1 MDNNYF
7 ENLANAIQEEGPA
20 SAQTS
25 QGGSEATLTVKV
37 DVDCKLYCDGDFM
50 DLFEANKVKKISVP
64 TGQHLFT
71 VESERFNEVSE
82 DVVLEIE
89 QPGKNYLLL
98 VKDLRERENAEIQ
111 KKENAK
117 DNERKAT
124 KAEEAKRKSE
134 EEQERKNEKSAQEA
148 EECMKKGMEYYNA
161 NIYDMALLCFEKVL
175 ETSEDPEALLFIG
188 KCYEGKDGDDE
199 SIRDYEKAIT
209 WYRKAAE
216 KGNARAQNIMGNR
229 YFNGKCVEQN
239 YVEAVKWYRKSAM
252 QGYDAAQRS
261 LGICYG
267 QGKGVGLDYA
277 KAYEWYTK
285 AAEQGYAIAQSDLG
299 WCYRFGK
306 GVKTDNVKAVEWY
319 TKAAKQGDAYSQCEL
334 GYCYSNGLGVSLDY
348 AKAFEWYTK
357 AAEQGN
363 VIAQSNLGWCYR
375 YGKGVETDYAKAV
388 EWYTKAAEQGNAYAQ
403 CELGLYYDDVSE
415 ESWGPS
421 GDFAKAEEW
430 YLKAANQGY
439 MRGQYRLGW
448 LYSCYSGL
456 RTGRAVVDNMN
467 KAIKWLTKAA
477 NQGES
482 DAMENLGSIYGE
494 LCDLDGIGGFDIH
507 SIDDLS
513 VFDACSLSV
522 EWYKK
527 YLETRKDWPTGIYW
541 TSSVLH
547 LARCYQKGDGVEKN
561 SEKARECL
569 ESGLKILEDFGVSN
583 DGFVNRQQDM
593 QRELG
598 LIYEARWM
606 YTGSKEDR
614 KMAIKWYSKAAKN
627 DDEYSK
633 NRLEKM

>member
-7 ENLANAIQEEGPA
+7 ENLANAIQDEEPA
-20 SAQTS
+20 STQTS

-82 DVVLEIE
+82 DIVLEID
-89 QPGKNYLLL
+89 QPGKNYVLL
-98 VKDLRERENAEIQ
+98 VKDLKERENAEVQ

-134 EEQERKNEKSAQEA
+134 EEQERKKEKSAQEA

-161 NIYDMALLCFEKVL
+161 RIYDIALSCFEKVL
-175 ETSEDPEALLFIG
+175 ETSDDPEALLFIG
-188 KCYEGKDGDDE
+188 KCYEGQDGDDE

-252 QGYDAAQRS
+252 QGYDAAKRN

-277 KAYEWYTK
+277 KAFEWYTK

-348 AKAFEWYTK
+348 AIAFEWYTK

-363 VIAQSNLGWCYR
+363 VIAQSNLGWCYEN
-375 YGKGVETDYAKAV
+375 GKGVETDHAKAI
-388 EWYTKAAEQGNAYAQ
+388 EWYTKAAARGNAYAQ
-403 CELGLYYDDVSE
+403 CELGSYYE
-415 ESWGPS
+415 GQ
-421 GDFAKAEEW
+421 GKDFAKAEEW

-439 MRGQYRLGW
+439 LEGQYRLG
-448 LYSCYSGL
+448 LFYFLNSGL
-456 RTGRAVVDNMN
+456 QTGKVVMKNAN
-467 KAIKWLTKAA
+467 NAIKWLTEAA
-477 NQGES
+477 NQGYA
-482 DAMENLGSIYGE
+482 DAMHNLGYLYHTIY
-494 LCDLDGIGGFDIH
+494 LIDGIEDIG
-507 SIDDLS
+507 

-527 YLETRKDWPTGIYW
+527 YLETTKEWPVSLEDRI
-541 TSSVLH
+541 VD
-547 LARCYQKGDGVEKN
+547 LAECYSNGNGVEKN
-561 SEKARECL
+561 TAKAIECL
-569 ESGLKILEDFGVSN
+569 KSGLKLSEAFDVKPYVLGSMQMALRKA
-583 DGFVNRQQDM
+583 RQKQ
-593 QRELG
+593 
-598 LIYEARWM
+598 
-606 YTGSKEDR
+606 
-614 KMAIKWYSKAAKN
+614 
-627 DDEYSK
+627 
-633 NRLEKM
+633 